1 MSRKRILQ
9 GVAAAGVASFVAG
22 LTIVLAGA
30 PSATADRPA
39 AGPSS
44 LSATAIPAADPTTTA
59 AGADTS
65 TTAAAPD
72 TTTTAAPAPTTTTAP
87 APTTTTAAA
96 PLPTTTTT
104 GAPAAPTASGP
115 GTVQLLELPSGDA
128 DGKTREVW
136 VYRPAVA
143 DSADLPVVYFL
154 HGYPGG
160 DLDVNNIDLAGR
172 LDQQF
177 LAGAAPFVVAVPN
190 GWSDVKNDTEWADSV
205 DGEVRVESFIVS
217 TAIPAVES
225 ANRRDA
231 AHRAIAGFSMGGYG
245 SANLAEHHPDLFGQL
260 ISIAGYYHIDDLSGM
275 GAGSPA
281 WEDAYS
287 PDRHVGAL
295 AHTRTLLIVAAA
307 ESDPLIKGEGAR
319 FAAMARSAGQ
329 NPAFVV
335 APGNH
340 TWSMVAGQIPAT
352 VAFLD
357 AGW

>member
-9 GVAAAGVASFVAG
+9 GIAAASVAAFVGG
-22 LTIVLAGA
+22 LTILLADA
-30 PSATADRPA
+30 PNASADRPG

-44 LSATAIPAADPTTTA
+44 STTTSATAAAAAPDPTTT
-59 AGADTS
+59 S
-65 TTAAAPD
+65 TAATD
-72 TTTTAAPAPTTTTAP
+72 TTTTAPAPTTTTAP

-96 PLPTTTTT
+96 PAPTTST
-104 GAPAAPTASGP
+104 APRPHAAPTVAGP
-115 GTVQLLELPSGDA
+115 GTVELLELPSGDA

-143 DSADLPVVYFL
+143 DSAALPVVYFL
-154 HGYPGG
+154 HGYPGS
-160 DLDVNNIDLAGR
+160 DLDLNSINLADR

-190 GWSDVKNDTEWADSV
+190 GWSDIKNDTEWADSV
-205 DGEVRVESFIVS
+205 DGQVRVESFVVS
-217 TAIPAVES
+217 VAIPAVEG

-260 ISIAGYYHIDDLSGM
+260 VSIAGYYHIDDLSGM

-287 PDRHVGAL
+287 PDRHVDAL
-295 AHTRTLLIVAAA
+295 AQTRTLLIVDSQ

-319 FAAMARSAGQ
+319 LAALQRGAGQ

-340 TWSMVAGQIPAT
+340 SWTMVAGQVPAI